1 MGVLQFRETS
11 FPIWEMKF
19 SYGPDPSAVVEKFP
33 FISDRLIE
41 TRAGHVFCIEISTA
55 ELAVGGAFAKCD

>member
-19 SYGPDPSAVVEKFP
+19 SSGPDPSPVVEKFR
-33 FISDRLIE
+33 FIFNELIK
-41 TRAGHVFCIEISTA
+41 TRAGHVFCIEIFTA
-55 ELAVGGAFAKCD
+55 ELAVGGAFPECD